1 MIAAGTLLM
10 TWLTRAE
17 TRTSRP
23 TTMDCRDAGDDLN
36 VPDVS
41 HKDEEAG
48 KGDKKAVIEV
58 FEYAA
63 IEYEAA
69 NQSDEHTELP
79 THDLPTQASARRN
92 RAP

>member
-1 MIAAGTLLM
+1 ML
-10 TWLTRAE
+10 
-17 TRTSRP
+17 
-23 TTMDCRDAGDDLN
+23 
-36 VPDVS
+36 DVS

-69 NQSDEHTELP
+69 NQSDEHAELP
-79 THDLPTQASARRN
+79 AHDPSNAGECEEE
-92 RAP
+92 